1 MGEHTFRKMTAEQP
15 GAEMEPGAAPEQAHP
30 EENDIWSI
38 ISRTKGKT
46 GGSGSSNTKEAS
58 AIFCGGKGSGKSTL
72 IEKFTNPD
80 SHKAH
85 KPTAALE
92 YKSARKDMKNG
103 EHKLVHLWELGGG
116 SQLCSLLECALKK
129 ETFAGTVCL
138 VVVDLSKPDEIAAIA
153 RFWFQKF
160 RDRAQQV
167 LSELQNLGEDSETL
181 NLG

>member
-1 MGEHTFRKMTAEQP
+1 MGKLNRTQMPEQVPAAAPAEAGSLDIWEVISTQKNP
-15 GAEMEPGAAPEQAHP
+15 FGAA
-30 EENDIWSI
+30 STG
-38 ISRTKGKT
+38 RKT
-46 GGSGSSNTKEAS
+46 NEAT

-72 IEKFTNPD
+72 IEKFTNPE
-80 SHKAH
+80 STKAH